1 MAVTSF
7 DPRNP
12 KLQCTSGKIPQIT
25 NRYSEADSQSFK
37 AGQFVYFNSGAV
49 TVAADGTVAVAG
61 IALKDA
67 TNVSSS
73 SGNIVIPV
81 QLLTPEDEVLIQVC
95 NVSGTLEAAN
105 TTCVPGLPYDL
116 QEVSTNLQYIDS
128 SDTTNDKFV
137 FIEAMLDGAGSATYW
152 GRFRPYFGENQ
163 NTGGAIAV
171 EAS

>member
-25 NRYSEADSQSFK
+25 NRYSEANSQSFK
-37 AGQFVYFNSGAV
+37 AGQFVYFNAGAV

-105 TTCVPGLPYDL
+105 TTCKPGLSYDI
-116 QEVSTNLQYIDS
+116 QEVSTNLHYIDS
-128 SDTTNDKFV
+128 SDTAADSFV
-137 FIEAMLDGAGSATYW
+137 FIEAILDGAGAATTW
-152 GRFRPYFGENQ
+152 GRFRPFHAAAQ
-163 NTGGAIAV
+163 AIGGGVTI
-171 EAS
+171 E

>member
-12 KLQCTSGKIPQIT
+12 QIQCTSGKVAQIT
-25 NRYSEADSQSFK
+25 NRYSEANSQSFK
-37 AGQFVYFNSGAV
+37 AGQFVYFVSGAV
-49 TVAADGTVAVAG
+49 TVTADGNYPVAG

-67 TNVSSS
+67 TNVSS
-73 SGNIVIPV
+73 GNIEIPV
-81 QLLTPEDEVLIQVC
+81 QLIGPDDEVLIQVC

-105 TTCVPGLPYDL
+105 TTCVPGLSYDL

-137 FIEAMLDGAGSATYW
+137 FIEAMLDGAGSATPW